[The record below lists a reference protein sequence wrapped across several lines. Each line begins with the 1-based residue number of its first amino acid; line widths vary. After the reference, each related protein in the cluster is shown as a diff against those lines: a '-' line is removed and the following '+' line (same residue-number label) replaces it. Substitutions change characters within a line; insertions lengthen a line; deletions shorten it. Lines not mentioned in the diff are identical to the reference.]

1 MKKIKYIFCLFAVFT
16 LFSKTAYASDYEY
29 ENIYGKI
36 NKNGLEFIS
45 YSDKWDYVKLEAL
58 YAELL
63 NNFHSGEISYL
74 SKIVIYPDSPEGKMG
89 LYHEDIAV
97 NKLGNFAFGKNAYI
111 ELFYGDTNDTVE
123 SMAPFLSHEYGHH
136 YTLFNM
142 INYENK
148 YYSHWQ
154 DSEYAK
160 IRELN
165 KYPVIYD
172 LGTLESYSR
181 SWDIAEIAA
190 IDYVQLLG
198 SPLAKKSII
207 YKDSKQLA
215 EAGTGYSEYI
225 PLSFNS
231 LPQENLELP
240 LAAEVKGLYEYMLKI
255 GGYQGE
261 SPSIIKKP
269 EIMHITSEK
278 AFINKT
284 YFLSFNPAKGNGPF
298 EYTAVMYPAEG
309 TFLPTPLKTIQEGE
323 NLTVTFGT
331 FLHEEKGRYTGI
343 LDYYAGEYEIVIY
356 AKDKNNFIY
365 SSDPLYY
372 DFGTDYFDV
381 DFYYGKKV
389 LAGNPSSES
398 SETEK
403 FNYTLKA
410 LPYDNYAFIEN
421 QHSPIKS
428 FPRLMHKSSNVYVFS
443 KFIELYKKDEIIRPI
458 AINTMPFSYKDPY
471 VKILFNSQK
480 KII

>member
-1 MKKIKYIFCLFAVFT
+1 MKKIKYIFCFFAAFMLF
-16 LFSKTAYASDYEY
+16 LKTAYASEY

-36 NKNGLEFIS
+36 NKNHLELIS
-45 YSDKWDYVKLEAL
+45 YSEKWDYGKLEAL
-58 YAELL
+58 YEELL
-63 NNFHSGEISYL
+63 NNFHSEELNYL

-97 NKLGNFAFGKNAYI
+97 NKLGNFSFGKNAYI

-123 SMAPFLSHEYGHH
+123 TMAPYLSHEYGHH

-142 INYENK
+142 IHYENK

-154 DSEYAK
+154 NSEYAK
-160 IRELN
+160 IRELHQ
-165 KYPVIYD
+165 YPVIYD
-172 LGTLESYSR
+172 LNLLESYSR

-198 SPLAKKSII
+198 SPLAKRSIV
-207 YKDSKQLA
+207 YKDSRQLA
-215 EAGTGYSEYI
+215 ETGAGYSEYV

-231 LPQENLELP
+231 LPQENLTLP

-255 GGYQGE
+255 GGYKGE
-261 SPSIIKKP
+261 VPSITKKP

-298 EYTAVMYPAEG
+298 EYTAVMYPVEG
-309 TFLPTPLKTIQEGE
+309 SFLPTPLKTIKDGE
-323 NLTVTFGT
+323 TLSVTFGT

-381 DFYYGKKV
+381 DFYYGQKT
-389 LAGNPSSES
+389 LAINSAPQDA
-398 SETEK
+398 ETEEL
-403 FNYTLKA
+403 NYALKE
-410 LPYDNYAFIEN
+410 LPYDNYAFMEN
-421 QHSPIKS
+421 QYTAVKD
-428 FPRLMHKSSNVYVFS
+428 FPRLMKNNTIYAFS
-443 KFIELYKKDEIIRPI
+443 QFTDLYKKDELIRPA
-458 AINTMPFSYKDPY
+458 AISTTPFIYQDPY
-471 VKILFNSQK
+471 VKIVFNSQK